1 MNAYLAAEVAD
12 YVQHERLEAARL
24 ARLAADSEPRPIRT
38 GSLRERVVAV
48 FRPAP
53 EPCPT
58 T

>member
-1 MNAYLAAEVAD
+1 MNAYLAAEFAD
-12 YVQHERLEAARL
+12 YVQHERREAARL
-24 ARLAADSEPRPIRT
+24 ARLAAGIEPHPVRT